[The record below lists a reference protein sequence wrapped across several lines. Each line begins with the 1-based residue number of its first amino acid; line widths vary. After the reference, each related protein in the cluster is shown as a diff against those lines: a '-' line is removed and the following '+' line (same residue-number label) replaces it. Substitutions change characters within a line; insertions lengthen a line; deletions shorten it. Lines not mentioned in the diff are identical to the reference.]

1 MTKPKAKPKAKP
13 SVEKA
18 EPKKPTV
25 PLKEWDSASDYPL
38 DAIEVDDE
46 VESKYHG
53 KGIVKNFIGG
63 THPIQIDFGGR
74 LLTYSRNGKYFD
86 DDSAFADKKPAI
98 KIINKKPIDKM

>member
-1 MTKPKAKPKAKP
+1 MTKPKAKPA
-13 SVEKA
+13 VEKA

-63 THPIQIDFGGR
+63 THPIQM
-74 LLTYSRNGKYFD
+74 LTYSRNGKYFD